1 MSRKTSKEKILPS
14 VARDLSFFTKPM
26 LLRSECE
33 HEFDEILHALR
44 GEIQPRGIVENLYVE
59 EIAGIIW
66 DILRLRRCK
75 VTIMNM
81 SFEKV
86 LHNLISLHLKMRRP
100 AKEEESKTDS
110 HGLSPFELWQPPP
123 PPTKSEIE
131 RSKKIIKSKIE
142 RSKKINRLVRGW
154 FTSDEGKQKV
164 LSILR
169 RSHLDDSV
177 IDAEVIRASF
187 SDLQLLEKLLISL
200 EARRDRSLRRMMEY
214 RESFADRVRT
224 STDRIIEGEPEQPP
238 RLEEART
245 SKSAA

>member
-33 HEFDEILHALR
+33 HEFDELLHAL
-44 GEIQPRGIVENLYVE
+44 GEEIQPRGIVENLYVE

-81 SFEKV
+81 SFGKV
-86 LHNLISLHLKMRRP
+86 LHNLISSHLKMRRP
-100 AKEEESKTDS
+100 AREEESKTDL
-110 HGLSPFELWQPPP
+110 LSLTDIFR
-123 PPTKSEIE
+123 PPTIDRWE
-131 RSKKIIKSKIE
+131 IE

-154 FTSDEGKQKV
+154 FTSNEGKQKV

-169 RSHLDDSV
+169 GSHLDESV

-238 RLEEART
+238 RLEDART
-245 SKSAA
+245 RKSAA

>member
-1 MSRKTSKEKILPS
+1 MSRKTSKENILPS
-14 VARDLSFFTKPM
+14 VARDLSFFTKPL

-33 HEFDEILHALR
+33 HEFDELLHALS

-81 SFEKV
+81 SFEKA
-86 LHNLISLHLKMRRP
+86 LHKLISSHLKMRRP
-100 AKEEESKTDS
+100 AREEESKTD
-110 HGLSPFELWQPPP
+110 PFSLTELWQ

-131 RSKKIIKSKIE
+131 RSKKITKSEIE
-142 RSKKINRLVRGW
+142 RSKKIDRLVRGW
-154 FTSDEGKQKV
+154 FTSNEGKQKV

-169 RSHLDDSV
+169 RSHLDESV

-187 SDLQLLEKLLISL
+187 PDLQLLEKLLISL

-214 RESFADRVRT
+214 RESFAGRVRT
-224 STDRIIEGEPEQPP
+224 STGRIIEGEPEQPP
-238 RLEEART
+238 RLEDART

>member
-1 MSRKTSKEKILPS
+1 MSRKTSKENILPS
-14 VARDLSFFTKPM
+14 VARDLSFFTKPL

-33 HEFDEILHALR
+33 HEFDELLHALS

-66 DILRLRRCK
+66 EILRLRRCK

-86 LHNLISLHLKMRRP
+86 LHHLISLHLKMRRP
-100 AKEEESKTDS
+100 AKEEESKTAD
-110 HGLSPFELWQPPP
+110 GLLLEIWR
-123 PPTKSEIE
+123 PPTKSE
-131 RSKKIIKSKIE
+131 IE

-169 RSHLDDSV
+169 RSHLDESV

-224 STDRIIEGEPEQPP
+224 STHRVIEGEPEQPP

>member
-33 HEFDEILHALR
+33 HEFDELLHALS

-66 DILRLRRCK
+66 EILRLRRCK

-100 AKEEESKTDS
+100 AKEEESKTDGFS
-110 HGLSPFELWQPPP
+110 LELWQ

-131 RSKKIIKSKIE
+131 RSKKK
-142 RSKKINRLVRGW
+142 SKKINRLVRGW
-154 FTSDEGKQKV
+154 FTSNEGKQKV

-169 RSHLDDSV
+169 GSHLDESV

-238 RLEEART
+238 RLEDART
-245 SKSAA
+245 RKSAA

>member
-1 MSRKTSKEKILPS
+1 MSRKTSKENILPS
-14 VARDLSFFTKPM
+14 VARDLSFFTKPL

-33 HEFDEILHALR
+33 HEFDELLHALS

-81 SFEKV
+81 SFEKA
-86 LHNLISLHLKMRRP
+86 LHKLISSHLKMRRP
-100 AKEEESKTDS
+100 AREEESKTD
-110 HGLSPFELWQPPP
+110 PFSLTELWQPP
-123 PPTKSEIE
+123 TKSE
-131 RSKKIIKSKIE
+131 IE

-154 FTSDEGKQKV
+154 FTSNEGKQKV

-169 RSHLDDSV
+169 RSHLDESV

-187 SDLQLLEKLLISL
+187 PDLQLLEKLLISL

-214 RESFADRVRT
+214 RESFAGRVRT
-224 STDRIIEGEPEQPP
+224 STGRIIEGEPEQPP
-238 RLEEART
+238 RLEDART

>member
-1 MSRKTSKEKILPS
+1 MSRKTSKENILPS
-14 VARDLSFFTKPM
+14 VARDLSFFTKPL

-33 HEFDEILHALR
+33 HEFDELLHALS

-81 SFEKV
+81 SFEKA
-86 LHNLISLHLKMRRP
+86 LHKLISSHLKMRRP
-100 AKEEESKTDS
+100 AREEESKTV
-110 HGLSPFELWQPPP
+110 PFSLTELWQ

-131 RSKKIIKSKIE
+131 RSKKID
-142 RSKKINRLVRGW
+142 RLVRGW
-154 FTSDEGKQKV
+154 FTSNEGKQKV

-169 RSHLDDSV
+169 RSHLDESV

-187 SDLQLLEKLLISL
+187 PDLQLLEKLLISL

-214 RESFADRVRT
+214 RESFAGRVRT
-224 STDRIIEGEPEQPP
+224 STGRIIEGEPEQPP
-238 RLEEART
+238 RLEDART

>member
-33 HEFDEILHALR
+33 HKFDELLQALR
-44 GEIQPRGIVENLYVE
+44 GDIQPRGIVENLYVE

-66 DILRLRRCK
+66 EILRLRRCK

-81 SFEKV
+81 SFKGV
-86 LHNLISLHLKMRRP
+86 LHNLISSHLKMRRP
-100 AKEEESKTDS
+100 AKEEEESKTDPWS
-110 HGLSPFELWQPPP
+110 LTDFWRTTT
-123 PPTKSEIE
+123 PTRSE
-131 RSKKIIKSKIE
+131 IE

-154 FTSDEGKQKV
+154 FTSNEGKQKV
-164 LSILR
+164 LNILH
-169 RSHLDDSV
+169 RSHLDESV
-177 IDAEVIRASF
+177 IDAEVIQASF

-224 STDRIIEGEPEQPP
+224 SADRIIEGEPEQPP
-238 RLEEART
+238 RLEDART
-245 SKSAA
+245 RKSAA

>member
-1 MSRKTSKEKILPS
+1 MSRKTSKENILPS
-14 VARDLSFFTKPM
+14 VARDLSFFTKPL

-33 HEFDEILHALR
+33 HEFDELLHALS

-81 SFEKV
+81 SFEKA
-86 LHNLISLHLKMRRP
+86 LHKLISSHFKMRRP
-100 AKEEESKTDS
+100 AREEESKTV
-110 HGLSPFELWQPPP
+110 PFSLTELWQ

-131 RSKKIIKSKIE
+131 RSKKID
-142 RSKKINRLVRGW
+142 RLVRGW
-154 FTSDEGKQKV
+154 FTSNEGKQKV

-169 RSHLDDSV
+169 RSHLDESV

-187 SDLQLLEKLLISL
+187 PDLQLLEKLLISL

-214 RESFADRVRT
+214 RESFAGRVRT
-224 STDRIIEGEPEQPP
+224 STGRIIEGEPEQPP
-238 RLEEART
+238 RLEDART

>member
-1 MSRKTSKEKILPS
+1 MSRKTSKENILPS
-14 VARDLSFFTKPM
+14 VARDLSFFTKPL

-33 HEFDEILHALR
+33 HEFDELLHALS

-81 SFEKV
+81 SFGKV
-86 LHNLISLHLKMRRP
+86 LHNLISSHLKMRRP
-100 AKEEESKTDS
+100 AREEESKTDL
-110 HGLSPFELWQPPP
+110 LSLTDIFR
-123 PPTKSEIE
+123 PPTRSE
-131 RSKKIIKSKIE
+131 IE

-154 FTSDEGKQKV
+154 FTSNEGKQKV

-169 RSHLDDSV
+169 GSHLDESV

-214 RESFADRVRT
+214 RESFAGRVRT
-224 STDRIIEGEPEQPP
+224 STGRIIEGEPEQPP
-238 RLEEART
+238 RLEDART
-245 SKSAA
+245 RKSAA

>member
-14 VARDLSFFTKPM
+14 VARDLSFFTKPL

-33 HEFDEILHALR
+33 HEFDELLHALS

-81 SFEKV
+81 SFEKA
-86 LHNLISLHLKMRRP
+86 LHKLISSHFKMRRP
-100 AKEEESKTDS
+100 AREEESKTD
-110 HGLSPFELWQPPP
+110 PFSLTELWQ

-131 RSKKIIKSKIE
+131 RSKKID
-142 RSKKINRLVRGW
+142 RLVRGW
-154 FTSDEGKQKV
+154 FTSNEGKQKV

-169 RSHLDDSV
+169 RSHLDESV

-187 SDLQLLEKLLISL
+187 PDLQLLEKLLISL

-214 RESFADRVRT
+214 RESFAGRVRT
-224 STDRIIEGEPEQPP
+224 STGRIIEGEPEQPP
-238 RLEEART
+238 RLEDART

>member
-1 MSRKTSKEKILPS
+1 MSRKTSKENILPS
-14 VARDLSFFTKPM
+14 VARDLSFFTKPL

-33 HEFDEILHALR
+33 HEFDELLHALS

-81 SFEKV
+81 SFEKA
-86 LHNLISLHLKMRRP
+86 LHKLISSHFKMRRP
-100 AKEEESKTDS
+100 AREEESKTD
-110 HGLSPFELWQPPP
+110 PFSLTELWQ

-131 RSKKIIKSKIE
+131 RSKKID
-142 RSKKINRLVRGW
+142 RLVRGW
-154 FTSDEGKQKV
+154 FTSNEGKQKV

-169 RSHLDDSV
+169 RSHLDESV

-187 SDLQLLEKLLISL
+187 PDLQLLEKLLISL

-214 RESFADRVRT
+214 RESFAGRVRT
-224 STDRIIEGEPEQPP
+224 STGRIIEGEPEQPP
-238 RLEEART
+238 RLEDART

>member
-1 MSRKTSKEKILPS
+1 MSRKTSKENILPS
-14 VARDLSFFTKPM
+14 VARDLSFFTKPL

-33 HEFDEILHALR
+33 HEFDELLHALS

-81 SFEKV
+81 SFEKA
-86 LHNLISLHLKMRRP
+86 LHKLISSHLKMRRP
-100 AKEEESKTDS
+100 AREEESKTV
-110 HGLSPFELWQPPP
+110 PFSLTELWQ

-131 RSKKIIKSKIE
+131 RSKKID
-142 RSKKINRLVRGW
+142 RLVRGW
-154 FTSDEGKQKV
+154 FTSNEGKQKV

-169 RSHLDDSV
+169 RSHLDESV

-187 SDLQLLEKLLISL
+187 PDLQLLEKLLISL

-224 STDRIIEGEPEQPP
+224 STDRIIEAGPDQPP
-238 RLEEART
+238 RLEDART
-245 SKSAA
+245 RKSAA

>member
-1 MSRKTSKEKILPS
+1 MSRKTSKENILPS
-14 VARDLSFFTKPM
+14 VARDLSIFTKPL

-33 HEFDEILHALR
+33 HEFDELLHALS

-66 DILRLRRCK
+66 EILRLRRCK

-100 AKEEESKTDS
+100 ATEEESKTDGFS
-110 HGLSPFELWQPPP
+110 LELWQ

-131 RSKKIIKSKIE
+131 RSKKK
-142 RSKKINRLVRGW
+142 SKKINRLVRGW
-154 FTSDEGKQKV
+154 FTSNEGKQKV

-169 RSHLDDSV
+169 RSHLDESV

-187 SDLQLLEKLLISL
+187 PDLQLLEKLLISL

-224 STDRIIEGEPEQPP
+224 STDRIIEGGPDQPP
-238 RLEEART
+238 RLEDAHT
-245 SKSAA
+245 SRSAA

>member
-1 MSRKTSKEKILPS
+1 MSRKTSKENILPS
-14 VARDLSFFTKPM
+14 VARDLSFFTKPL

-33 HEFDEILHALR
+33 HEFDELLHALS

-66 DILRLRRCK
+66 EILRLRRCK

-86 LHNLISLHLKMRRP
+86 LHKLISSHLKMRRP
-100 AKEEESKTDS
+100 AREEEFKTDDFS
-110 HGLSPFELWQPPP
+110 LELWQ

-131 RSKKIIKSKIE
+131 RSKKITKSEIE

-154 FTSDEGKQKV
+154 FTSNEGKQKV

-169 RSHLDDSV
+169 RSH
-177 IDAEVIRASF
+177 
-187 SDLQLLEKLLISL
+187 
-200 EARRDRSLRRMMEY
+200 
-214 RESFADRVRT
+214 
-224 STDRIIEGEPEQPP
+224 
-238 RLEEART
+238 
-245 SKSAA
+245 

>member
-1 MSRKTSKEKILPS
+1 LSW
-14 VARDLSFFTKPM
+14 RDLRRRPNAGIACWTKLEITPPSISNHS
-26 LLRSECE
+26 RYAT
-33 HEFDEILHALR
+33 FDELLHALR
-44 GEIQPRGIVENLYVE
+44 REIQPRGIVEILYVE

-100 AKEEESKTDS
+100 AKEEESKID
-110 HGLSPFELWQPPP
+110 GLLLEIWR
-123 PPTKSEIE
+123 PPTKSE
-131 RSKKIIKSKIE
+131 IE

-169 RSHLDDSV
+169 RSHLDVSV